1 MERFYEKDLL
11 LGKLQMSYYPQ
22 PENRIRDKVRL
33 ILYLSDYATKKNYKM
48 YRHWCIQFTC

>member
-48 YRHWCIQFTC
+48 YRH